1 MKKKANKADN
11 KLKVSDLLHDLDE
24 NEKDVIEEICT
35 EYFAGKK
42 INPQPDQI
50 EVKERD
56 FVKWWSEGKIDNYE
70 AIKFYLINK
79 IFDSLRQVFNDQSSS
94 QPIPEVPEV
103 EDVDKAGDEENKEEE
118 EQKG

>member
-1 MKKKANKADN
+1 MKQKAGT
-11 KLKVSDLLHDLDE
+11 KLKVSDLLQDLDE

-35 EYFAGKK
+35 ELFAGKK

-50 EVKERD
+50 EIKERD

-79 IFDSLRQVFNDQSSS
+79 LFESL
-94 QPIPEVPEV
+94 
-103 EDVDKAGDEENKEEE
+103 
-118 EQKG
+118 EQIYKD